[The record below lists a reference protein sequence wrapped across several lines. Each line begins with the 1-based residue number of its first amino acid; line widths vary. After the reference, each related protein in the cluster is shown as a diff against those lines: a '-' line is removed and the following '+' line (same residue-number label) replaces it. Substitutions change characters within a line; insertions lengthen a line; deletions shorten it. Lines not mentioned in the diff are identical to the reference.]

1 MQREG
6 LIGFAI
12 LLTLAVLAPQGDGN
26 SEAAAQTEPAET
38 LQLVAPA
45 PEALPAMSLT
55 GPAGDEEDC
64 ALRDFEAA
72 DDGSDVHLK
81 FHVNVSI

>member
-6 LIGFAI
+6 LIGFAL

-26 SEAAAQTEPAET
+26 SEAAAQMDAREA
-38 LQLVAPA
+38 LQLAPA
-45 PEALPAMSLT
+45 VEALPAISLT
-55 GPAGDEEDC
+55 GPANEEEDC
-64 ALRDFEAA
+64 VLHDLEAT